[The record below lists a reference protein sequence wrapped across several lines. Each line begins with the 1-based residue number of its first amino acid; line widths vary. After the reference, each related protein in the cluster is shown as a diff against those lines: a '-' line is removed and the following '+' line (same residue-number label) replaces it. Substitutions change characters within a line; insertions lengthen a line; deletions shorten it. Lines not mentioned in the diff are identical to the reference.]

1 MQSSDKGILLQGPV
15 SKWTKDIVKEYK
27 KNFPDVDIHFTT
39 WKNEDV
45 EGIDCDISYLDSP
58 PLPTPH
64 KSTVNFQ
71 IIGTQ
76 NGLENI
82 HSDVI
87 LKCRSDQFIHNKRIF
102 EIYEKEC
109 PKEKIMIPS
118 LGTYESIDYRTSDF
132 CQLSTKK
139 ILLDYWSSIP
149 LFDGSF
155 AVESARYMTKN
166 YVRNIKNDNSSW
178 NLSLKKYFY
187 IKDFHSD
194 FQIEWEKINKFYE
207 YQELYTRASP
217 KRASTDT

>member
-1 MQSSDKGILLQGPV
+1 MQSLDKGILLQGRV

-27 KNFPDVDIHFTT
+27 KNFPGIDIHFAT
-39 WKNEDV
+39 WKNEDTK
-45 EGIDCDISYLDSP
+45 GIDCDISYLDPP
-58 PLPTPH
+58 PLPMPH

-71 IIGTQ
+71 IVGTQ
-76 NGLENI
+76 NGLKNI
-82 HSDVI
+82 HNDVI
-87 LKCRSDQFIHNKRIF
+87 LKCRSDQFIHNKKIF
-102 EIYEKEC
+102 DLFEEFC
-109 PKEKIMIPS
+109 PKNKIMVPS

-187 IKDFHSD
+187 IRDFHS
-194 FQIEWEKINKFYE
+194 KSC
-207 YQELYTRASP
+207 R
-217 KRASTDT
+217 